1 MSNIYVINPK
11 EKTWSTELYKHIIIY
26 DSDDRK
32 KYLETILGNK
42 PKNLPVLVEGLKFFI
57 FSK

>member
-42 PKNLPVLVEGLKFFI
+42 PKNLPVLVEVLYLFEIMK
-57 FSK
+57 